1 MNDTNPQTNPMQQI
15 NRALGIFLACFSA
28 IIFIAVF
35 FTETASGKITNLVAA
50 LILAGIGLIMIVK
63 ARAKA

>member
-1 MNDTNPQTNPMQQI
+1 MNDTNPQNNPMQQI
-15 NRALGIFLACFSA
+15 NRALGIFLVCFSA

-35 FTETASGKITNLVAA
+35 FTETFSGKITNLIAA

-63 ARAKA
+63 AKTKA